1 MTTIEEQIRK
11 KLKSM
16 HSDLDAARADVEVM
30 IEDQVVLLK
39 EVPTAN
45 PERLQVLQCVGQRL
59 DAASAKLDEIVG
71 DSEGRN

>member
-11 KLKSM
+11 KLKST
-16 HSDLDAARADVEVM
+16 HSDLNAARADVEVM

-45 PERLQVLQCVGQRL
+45 PERLQVLQRVVQCL

-71 DSEGRN
+71 DSDGRN